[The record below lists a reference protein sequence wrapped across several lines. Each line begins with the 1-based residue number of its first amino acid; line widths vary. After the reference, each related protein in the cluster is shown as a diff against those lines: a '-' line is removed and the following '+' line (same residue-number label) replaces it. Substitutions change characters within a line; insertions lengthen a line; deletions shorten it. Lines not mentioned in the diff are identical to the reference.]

1 MDQQQ
6 LRYALA
12 LQKVHKIGPVHAKNL
27 IAYCGSPAEVFQ
39 QKKPHLLK
47 IPGIGEKLVSNI
59 LSFTDFDAVDNE
71 LAFIEKHKIQVLYYL
86 DEQYP
91 RRLKDL
97 NDAPVLLFYK
107 GNADL
112 NQQRVLGIVGTR
124 KATDYGRQMCE
135 RLVEELAPYN
145 PLIVSGLAFGIDTF
159 AHRAALQYG
168 LATVGAMGSGLDR
181 IYPYENR
188 GLAAKMVSNGG
199 LLTEYFSGTKPEKEH
214 FPARNRIV
222 AGLIDGLVLI
232 ETARTGGALIT
243 GEIANSY
250 NRDVLAYPGRVG
262 DEYSGGCNHF
272 IKVNKA
278 VLIESAADVVYNL
291 DWDRPDTQ
299 NPVTRTYSGLSEEEA
314 AVINLLKEHGKMDV
328 DGLHLATG
336 YDISRISVLLLDMEF
351 KGLIQALPGRFYRL
365 H

>member
-1 MDQQQ
+1 MDQDE

-27 IAYCGSPAEVFQ
+27 IAYCGKPSEVFRQ
-39 QKKPHLLK
+39 RKPHLIK
-47 IPGIGEKLVSNI
+47 IPGIGEKLVQNI
-59 LSFTDFDAVDNE
+59 LSFKDFDVVDKE
-71 LAFIEKHKIQVLYYL
+71 LAFTGRHDIQALYYL
-86 DEQYP
+86 DENYP
-91 RRLKDL
+91 HRLKDI
-97 NDAPVLLFYK
+97 NDAPILIFYK
-107 GNADL
+107 GNANL
-112 NQQRVLGIVGTR
+112 NHKRVLGIVGTR

-135 RLVEELAPYN
+135 RLVEELAPYD
-145 PLIVSGLAFGIDTF
+145 PLIVSGLAFGIDTI

-168 LATVGAMGSGLDR
+168 LATVGAMGSGMDR
-181 IYPYENR
+181 IYPHENR
-188 GLAAKMVSNGG
+188 GLAAKMISHGG

-222 AGLIDGLVLI
+222 AGLVDGLVLI

-278 VLIESAADVVYNL
+278 VLVESAADVIYNL
-291 DWDRPDTQ
+291 DWDRQEVHAAP
-299 NPVTRTYSGLSEEEA
+299 RKTYAGLTEEEKKI
-314 AVINLLKEHGKMDV
+314 VGLLQEKGKMDV
-328 DGLHLATG
+328 DGLHMATG
-336 YDISRISVLLLDMEF
+336 YDLSRISVILLDMEF
-351 KGLIQALPGRFYRL
+351 KGLIQALPGRYYRL